1 MPELSRVCN
10 TTRVVLSKMADD
22 MNLNVKDFDNLFGSA
37 IKEINCRSF
46 WNDLSLQQKEEV
58 QTKALEK
65 LPEDY
70 QYTVREFV
78 SSAWSIAVQVMCRD

>member
-1 MPELSRVCN
+1 
-10 TTRVVLSKMADD
+10 MADD
-22 MNLNVKDFDNLFGSA
+22 INLKVKDFDDLFGSA

-46 WNDLSLQQKEEV
+46 WKDLSLQQKEEI

-70 QYTVREFV
+70 QYTV
-78 SSAWSIAVQVMCRD
+78 

>member
-1 MPELSRVCN
+1 MSN

-22 MNLNVKDFDNLFGSA
+22 INLKVKDFDDLFGSA

-46 WNDLSLQQKEEV
+46 WKDLSLQQKEEI

-70 QYTVREFV
+70 QYTV
-78 SSAWSIAVQVMCRD
+78 